1 MAIPVALTVS
11 IEDGKG
17 EVGTFSVYLPSGT
30 TLAQVE
36 TYWAGFDSLVAAIV
50 RGGNIKA
57 SVTFPLIPLVS
68 SPLASSDVQEAAYAA
83 FRSADNFVKSIRI
96 PTIFED
102 LFLAGSK
109 LVDIANVDVAAFIT
123 AITTGLSGIAPTTSH
138 GEDLLSLD
146 VFREAWGKYRP

>member
-1 MAIPVALTVS
+1 MAIPVALTIS

-17 EVGTFSVYLPSGT
+17 ETGSFSLYLPSGT
-30 TLAQVE
+30 TLAGVE
-36 TYWAGFDSLVAAIV
+36 TYWAGIDSLIATIV

-57 SVTFPLIPLVS
+57 SVTFPLTPLVS
-68 SPLASSDVQEAAYAA
+68 GPLGSSDVQEAAYAA
-83 FRSADNFVKSIRI
+83 FRSAEGFIKSIRI

-123 AITTGLSGIAPTTSH
+123 AITTGIGGISPVTSH
-138 GEDLLSLD
+138 DEDLLSLD
-146 VFREAWGKYRP
+146 VFREAWGKYR